1 MKGEAA
7 FFLIGLYFLLTA
19 PYTKVEESSSVQAV
33 HDLLFNPSVYDHQ
46 LFPGAVPR
54 TAISALLTAI
64 PLYPLLPFI
73 GKSTADKTLMI
84 YIVCIIDKPSI
95 LFASRLILLAI
106 YTHSIYALRIAISGY
121 FSSKRISLLFSMLNF
136 WYILYTPF
144 QAHNIKK
151 YIPFNLLLVPVPRKY
166 RC

>member
-73 GKSTADKTLMI
+73 GKSTADKTSMI
-84 YIVCIIDKPSI
+84 YIHCMHYRQTFPTLRFPSNPPRHI
-95 LFASRLILLAI
+95 HSFHLCLAYRYFPLLFQQTDI
-106 YTHSIYALRIAISGY
+106 IAI
-121 FSSKRISLLFSMLNF
+121 
-136 WYILYTPF
+136 
-144 QAHNIKK
+144 
-151 YIPFNLLLVPVPRKY
+151 FNAELLVYLIYPISSS
-166 RC
+166 